1 MRTMFEMNG
10 ITPESLIEPIDFG
23 VGEIT
28 LERLGMTPESSP
40 FHQPPQEPEA
50 SNPDEDEP
58 NFDEVESVPTQ
69 FSAESLSEE
78 IISRTTQGFEGAI
91 RYMMNNPKVMGLIL
105 SVGIG
110 SYLWGKRK

>member
-1 MRTMFEMNG
+1 MEVN
-10 ITPESLIEPIDFG
+10 
-23 VGEIT
+23 
-28 LERLGMTPESSP
+28 SSP
-40 FHQPPQEPEA
+40 FYKPPQEPQE

-58 NFDEVESVPTQ
+58 NFDEVETVPTQ

>member
-1 MRTMFEMNG
+1 
-10 ITPESLIEPIDFG
+10 
-23 VGEIT
+23 
-28 LERLGMTPESSP
+28 
-40 FHQPPQEPEA
+40 
-50 SNPDEDEP
+50 
-58 NFDEVESVPTQ
+58 VETVPTQ